1 MNEICWIVYAIFGAI
16 SYIAFAVMDLKTFG
30 MIKVSD
36 LVLNAIFAVIW
47 PVIWVIFLGLLLGYA
62 ITNKVRKSKE

>member
-1 MNEICWIVYAIFGAI
+1 MSEVLWLVYAIFGAI

-36 LVLNAIFAVIW
+36 LVLNAIFAVVW
-47 PVIWVIFLGLLLGYA
+47 PAIWVIFLGLLLGYA
-62 ITNKVRKSKE
+62 VTTKLRKSKA